1 LQVINEATD
10 KLSSPSLDCVVG
22 CVGNGSRTGL
32 LGQQSDEEAAI
43 VESQRKRDSDPA
55 NQIDRLRNQHLCC
68 MVHNFAELL
77 ESSRHRCY
85 MVIVTEGAEGW
96 YCLISPN
103 EITLQTFLPARG
115 ANSLLS
121 PAGLVETVGRRNV
134 VAVDMLD
141 CYSEGLAGKSAW
153 SRSLLGLAGNAQR

>member
-32 LGQQSDEEAAI
+32 FGQQSDEEAAI

-55 NQIDRLRNQHLCC
+55 NEIDRLRNQHLRC

-85 MVIVTEGAEGW
+85 MVIVT
-96 YCLISPN
+96 
-103 EITLQTFLPARG
+103 ARG

-134 VAVDMLD
+134 VAVDMPD